1 MKRLFALLL
10 VLVMVFSLVACG
22 GSGDTTK
29 KDDGKTDNAGA
40 NADGGSTNNGGPA
53 VTTPL
58 RDDISNIEVETMK
71 PTGAVADSND
81 EFVNPEKFGGKTLQ
95 IYGLS
100 SITYD
105 DIENME
111 GNHSFLWMM
120 RAAADD
126 WAALNNVTLEY
137 QGDYN
142 ASTILGAI
150 NAGENPD
157 LLMFNQE
164 IPGAANMGIAKA
176 FTEEEYKAISDII
189 GTSLLECMRYKGDCY
204 GLLLPWSG
212 ATWFAYNETMFEN
225 YGAKTPLEYYLEGNW
240 TWETMEDCW
249 ESVTKDFDGNGKI
262 DKTDTYGN
270 STTLA
275 WIKPYQYEELED
287 GTLVSV
293 IETSKYFRT
302 YAEMAYRG
310 HQETLSLAAPGNG
323 NQKCNM
329 TTTPR
334 PGTHVGDSEW
344 YNFQHLLQ
352 ENDIGE
358 VIRKIPMP
366 VYSLDDPQRYTVLTQ
381 QSMSMMS
388 SCDELEATLSLI
400 CYMMKVG
407 MRYMSDF
414 SCGLYSCSY
423 EGMRGASA
431 YSKAYLDAL
440 AYIIEDRRAEFADLE
455 GWDQELYEKM
465 VADVLKS
472 ETIVR
477 RRYVGEEGLSSVLNS
492 MPPASSLPL
501 AAQAQNAWIS
511 KYNSLYAGA
520 N

>member
-10 VLVMVFSLVACG
+10 ALVMLFGLIACG
-22 GSGDTTK
+22 K
-29 KDDGKTDNAGA
+29 KPAD
-40 NADGGSTNNGGPA
+40 NADGTKPSADNGPTVPK
-53 VTTPL
+53 VTTPI
-58 RDDISNIEVETMK
+58 REDVGNVEVDTMK
-71 PTGAVADSND
+71 PTAGVPDSND
-81 EFVNPEKFGGKTLQ
+81 EFINPEKFGGKTLQ

-111 GNHSFLWMM
+111 GQGNFLWMM

-126 WAALNNVTLEY
+126 WAALNNVTLSYE
-137 QGDYN
+137 GDYN

-150 NAGENPD
+150 NSGENPD

-164 IPGAANMGIAKA
+164 IPGAANMGIAKS
-176 FTEEEYKAISDII
+176 FSDEQYKAISDII
-189 GTSLLECMRYKGDCY
+189 GTSLLDCMKYKGKST
-204 GLLLPWSG
+204 GILLPWSG
-212 ATWFAYNETMFEN
+212 ATWFCYNESLFES
-225 YGAKTPLEYYLEGNW
+225 YGAKTPLEYYKEGNW

-275 WIKPYQYEELED
+275 WIKPYQYEEKED

-310 HQETLSLAAPGNG
+310 HKETLSLAAPGNG
-323 NQKCNM
+323 NQRCYIS
-329 TTTPR
+329 TTPR
-334 PGTHVGDSEW
+334 PGTHVGDAEW
-344 YNFQHLLQ
+344 YNFQHLLK
-352 ENDIGE
+352 ENDVGE
-358 VIRKIPMP
+358 VIRTIPMP
-366 VYSLDDPQRYTVLTQ
+366 VYSLEDPQRYTTLTQ

-388 SCDELEATLSLI
+388 SCDEEEATMALI

-414 SCGLYSCSY
+414 SCGLYKCTY
-423 EGMRGASA
+423 EGIRGASEF
-431 YSKAYLDAL
+431 SKGYLIRL
-440 AYIIEDRRAEFADLE
+440 AEIIEERRAEFAELE

-465 VADVLKS
+465 VSDVLKA

-477 RRYVGEEGLSSVLNS
+477 RRYTGDESLADELNT
-492 MPPASSLPL
+492 MPPASALPI
-501 AAQAQNAWIS
+501 AAAKQNAWIS
-511 KYNSLYAGA
+511 KYNSLYV
-520 N
+520 NN